1 MKIAIGS
8 DHAGFRLKEL
18 LKSHLLANGYEVVDC
33 GTDNGDIS
41 VDYPVYGE
49 KVGRAVSGGEASY
62 GVVCCGS
69 AIGISIAAN
78 KIDGIRAAHLK
89 RAVRMASRAV
99 CSIGF
104 ASLCKSIAPSRS
116 VCVREGAMCAFWM
129 GTAVRQIASC
139 PYEGSCRSCSPRSLR
154 CWTSRRAGRCCR
166 NPSP

>member
-18 LKSHLLANGYEVVDC
+18 LKSHRLAKGYEVVDC

-78 KIDGIRAAHLK
+78 KVGGIR
-89 RAVRMASRAV
+89 
-99 CSIGF
+99 CG
-104 ASLCKSIAPSRS
+104 IAYNDDVARLMREHNNANVIAFGEREMDESD
-116 VCVREGAMCAFWM
+116 CVRRLDIFLSTPFAGGRHE
-129 GTAVRQIASC
+129 
-139 PYEGSCRSCSPRSLR
+139 
-154 CWTSRRAGRCCR
+154 RRVKELDDI
-166 NPSP
+166 S